1 MGLCHRQDF
10 SIKTGGQLML
20 LRNGIQKRAHLA
32 SIALVSLYSS
42 SQKDAETSFQYGICP
57 AISRFPTVLSIN
69 MIELF
74 FLQVF
79 F

>member
-1 MGLCHRQDF
+1 
-10 SIKTGGQLML
+10 ML

-32 SIALVSLYSS
+32 RVVPQLIRIALVSLYSN
-42 SQKDAETSFQYGICP
+42 SQKDAETSFQYGIFP
-57 AISRFPTVLSIN
+57 VISRFPTVLSIN